1 MNYKNNTFAFVRDK
15 EEGGFQVDCWH
26 HSNANNECHV
36 VTRHATTEQEVD
48 QIKRKH
54 YKREPVEY
62 LLTWNSKE
70 GDLLPCRDGKWRSRV
85 LFGSQ
90 KGCLKT
96 WKSLG
101 WAERYARSRYLKKYT
116 ITYLYEGDEVSPTG
130 EVTRKS

>member
-36 VTRHATTEQEVD
+36 VTRPAETEQEVD

-54 YKREPVEY
+54 YKRKPVEY

-70 GDLLPCRDGKWRSRV
+70 GDLLPCRDGKWRSHV
-85 LFGSQ
+85 LFGSR
-90 KGCLKT
+90 KHCLKT
-96 WKSLG
+96 WASLG
-101 WAERYARSRYLKKYT
+101 WAERFASRQYLKKYT
-116 ITYLYEGDEVSPTG
+116 ITYLYEGDKILSDGAVI
-130 EVTRKS
+130 RK